1 MPDAIRRA
9 IRTFVQAW
17 TGTFLTL
24 WIGPELL
31 DGIPDRDFVA
41 RVGIASTVSAVVAM
55 ITWIHNWSEDTG
67 IAGHTVPAIGK
78 ATASSGANPVT
89 SDPAV

>member
-24 WIGPELL
+24 WVGPELL
-31 DGIPDRDFVA
+31 DGIPDRDFLA
-41 RVGIASTVSAVVAM
+41 RVGIASTVSAVVAV
-55 ITWIHNWSEDTG
+55 ITWLHNWSEDNTP
-67 IAGHTVPAIGK
+67 VPAILKSPPSPG
-78 ATASSGANPVT
+78 TNPVPQDAGT
-89 SDPAV
+89 IR